1 MNLLAIVHIIYPIV
15 GWIGTIAYLLGYL
28 LLSTNKLKSD
38 QVSYHVLNIIGSIG
52 LTANAVYYTDLP
64 NIVVNVVW
72 GMIAAGAI
80 IVLLRK
86 RSG

>member
-1 MNLLAIVHIIYPIV
+1 VILFLIADIVYPII
-15 GWIGTIAYLLGYL
+15 GWVGTIAYLLGYFL
-28 LLSTNKLKSD
+28 LTTNKLKSN

-64 NIVVNVVW
+64 NIVVNLVW
-72 GMIAAGAI
+72 GIIALGAI
-80 IVLLRK
+80 IMLLRK

>member
-28 LLSTNKLKSD
+28 LISTNKLKSD

>member
-1 MNLLAIVHIIYPIV
+1 VSLLAIVHIIYLIV

-28 LLSTNKLKSD
+28 LLSTNKLRSD

-72 GMIAAGAI
+72 GIIAAGAI

>member
-1 MNLLAIVHIIYPIV
+1 MILFLIADIVYPII
-15 GWIGTIAYLLGYL
+15 GWVGTIAYLLGYFL
-28 LLSTNKLKSD
+28 LTTNKLKSN

-64 NIVVNVVW
+64 NIVVNLVW
-72 GMIAAGAI
+72 GIIALGAI
-80 IVLLRK
+80 IMLLRK

>member
-1 MNLLAIVHIIYPIV
+1 MSLLAIVHIIYPIV

>member
-72 GMIAAGAI
+72 GIIAAGAI

-86 RSG
+86 RSS

>member
-1 MNLLAIVHIIYPIV
+1 MSLLAIVHIIYLIV

-28 LLSTNKLKSD
+28 LLSTNKLRSD

-72 GMIAAGAI
+72 GIIAAGAI

>member
-1 MNLLAIVHIIYPIV
+1 MSLLAIVHIIYPIV

-72 GMIAAGAI
+72 GIIAAGAI

>member
-28 LLSTNKLKSD
+28 LLSTNKLRSD

>member
-52 LTANAVYYTDLP
+52 LTTNAVYYTDLS

>member
-28 LLSTNKLKSD
+28 LLATNKLKSD

>member
-1 MNLLAIVHIIYPIV
+1 MNLLAIVQIIYPIV

>member
-1 MNLLAIVHIIYPIV
+1 VNLLAIVHIIYPIV

>member
-1 MNLLAIVHIIYPIV
+1 MNLLAIVHIVYPIV